1 MPINNEEYSKYLN
14 MLLKDFLSIIR
25 DYWKDNLT
33 SVVLYGISKKDVSH
47 LQSDIDLLIIC
58 KQLPQSKWER
68 YDLIMKLLA
77 ALEPKV
83 EQLYNEI
90 GIHVYIS
97 PILKSQKEAE
107 QINKSYFDLV
117 KEGRVLFDRNNFFQK
132 IIKSIETISKKLP
145 L

>member
-77 ALEPKV
+77 ALEPKA